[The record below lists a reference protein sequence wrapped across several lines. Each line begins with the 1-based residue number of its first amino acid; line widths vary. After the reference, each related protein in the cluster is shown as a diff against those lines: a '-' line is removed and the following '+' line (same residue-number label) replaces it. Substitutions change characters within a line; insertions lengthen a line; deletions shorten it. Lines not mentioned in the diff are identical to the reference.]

1 VVLWKV
7 LMQVEDRTSK
17 KCLGEVAMPRR
28 EAPIAAGDD
37 LRASG
42 GTSGGQMTGLRM
54 SQIL

>member
-1 VVLWKV
+1 MVLWKV